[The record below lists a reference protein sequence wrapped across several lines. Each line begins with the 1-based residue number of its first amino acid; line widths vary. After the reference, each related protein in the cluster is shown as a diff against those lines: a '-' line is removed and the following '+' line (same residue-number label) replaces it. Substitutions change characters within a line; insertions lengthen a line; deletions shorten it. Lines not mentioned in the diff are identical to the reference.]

1 MDLLTLSIAGLL
13 LMVLASTNWATVRGN
28 LSAAWQGVSGAASG
42 AGSLVRSQWT
52 WAVILLSAGVLLGAG
67 GRGLLNVDWREWVKL
82 PDVVAP
88 VEPVVPAKPTKVT
101 YVHEKDQGG
110 VPSGVRVA
118 LDKLNRQGIVATE
131 FEDDTT
137 NANQQVPAQYKIAK
151 AEADKAG
158 TPVLVVQSGDVVL
171 RVVKVKTEAE
181 VMEAAK

>member
-1 MDLLTLSIAGLL
+1 MDLLTLAIVGLL
-13 LMVLASTNWATVRGN
+13 LLVALSTNWATVRTN
-28 LSAAWQGVSGAASG
+28 LSAAWQGVTGAASG

-52 WAVILLSAGVLLGAG
+52 WAVILLSVGIFVGAG
-67 GRGLLNVDWREWVKL
+67 GRGLVSFDWREWVKL

-88 VEPVVPAKPTKVT
+88 VEPVAPAKPTKVT

-118 LDKLNRQGIVATE
+118 LDKLNRQGVLATE

-137 NANQQVPAQYKIAK
+137 NAAQQVPAQYRIAK

-158 TPVLVVQSGDVVL
+158 TPVLVVQAGDVVL
-171 RVVKVKTEAE
+171 RVAKVKTEAE
-181 VMEAAK
+181 TLEAAR